1 MSNGE
6 AKRWWIDLRPHSNAR
21 AQGYSTRHS
30 AWSRP
35 IVRFGV
41 NAVCVM
47 PVEDHERIVAEKDAE
62 INRLTYEL
70 DKSRQDHMAKIARQ
84 AAEIEALKMTVANNR
99 LDHEWTIVKHLSEAK
114 DTIATQRRV
123 IEKLKTYVQHR
134 VDCICRAGVLQYSDS
149 CDCGLEAIEKGEA

>member
-1 MSNGE
+1 M
-6 AKRWWIDLRPHSNAR
+6 KRWWIDLRPHSNAR

-47 PVEDHERIVAEKDAE
+47 PVEDHDRIVAELRAEVAQAKREAADAMSGCCDCPMFKAQGK
-62 INRLTYEL
+62 TV
-70 DKSRQDHMAKIARQ
+70 ARQ
-84 AAEIEALKMTVANNR
+84 EK
-99 LDHEWTIVKHLSEAK
+99 
-114 DTIATQRRV
+114 V

-134 VDCICRAGVLQYSDS
+134 VDCICRAGVLQYSEE
-149 CDCGLEAIEKGEA
+149 CDCGLDAIEMGEA

>member
-1 MSNGE
+1 MSNE
-6 AKRWWIDLRPHSNAR
+6 VKRWWIDLRPHSNAR

-47 PVEDHERIVAEKDAE
+47 PVKDHERVVAGLKEE
-62 INRLTYEL
+62 LEVFRNREYGLENEL
-70 DKSRQDHMAKIARQ
+70 
-84 AAEIEALKMTVANNR
+84 ELKQ
-99 LDHEWTIVKHLSEAK
+99 
-114 DTIATQRRV
+114 TIATQARV
-123 IEKLKTYVQHR
+123 IEKMKTYVQHR

-149 CDCGLEAIEKGEA
+149 CDCGLEAIERWEA